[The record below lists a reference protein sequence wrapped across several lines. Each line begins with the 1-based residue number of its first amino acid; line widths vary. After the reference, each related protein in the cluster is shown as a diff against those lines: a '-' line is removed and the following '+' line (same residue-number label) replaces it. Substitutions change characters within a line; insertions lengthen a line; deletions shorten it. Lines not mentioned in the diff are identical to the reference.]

1 MVSENA
7 VVICDT
13 TGIHLYHIP
22 ELSSMEDFS
31 PLSPVWDWSGESEWL
46 CGSVCMTS
54 SQCPM
59 LYLQGASGT
68 HTITFRLDACGR
80 DPVVVKHHITEKLPA
95 YLTSLEGG
103 GWDHRFIMKGRKGL
117 YYNVGVERESYPGW
131 ATCLVG
137 REELM
142 GGFSTDMELLGDG
155 DWEEHEVR
163 LADFDERTGR
173 ILIGTHLYHEGQ
185 CIRIHLADLPP

>member
-7 VVICDT
+7 VVICDA

-31 PLSPVWDWSGESEWL
+31 PLSPVWEWSGESEWL

-59 LYLQGASGT
+59 LCLQGASGT

-95 YLTSLEGG
+95 Y
-103 GWDHRFIMKGRKGL
+103 
-117 YYNVGVERESYPGW
+117 VGVERESYPGW